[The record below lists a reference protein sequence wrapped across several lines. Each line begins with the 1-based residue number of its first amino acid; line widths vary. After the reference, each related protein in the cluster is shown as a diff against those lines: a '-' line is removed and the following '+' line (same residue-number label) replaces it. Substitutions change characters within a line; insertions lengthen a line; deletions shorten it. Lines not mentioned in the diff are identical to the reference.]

1 MYQNKFRL
9 KRSNKKR
16 DIYVRQALKQISKE
30 RFREKKD
37 ILRCR
42 LKSIYKDLVFNF
54 NLLLIFVSV
63 TLLFLKKDINKK
75 KLILG
80 KNDLKKN
87 LCNIYKMEDIQL
99 FRVPIYK
106 MKVEGIIKTIYPQW
120 YLKRK
125 LTHQTLFCKVL
136 DNLKKQ

>member
-75 KLILG
+75 
-80 KNDLKKN
+80 N
-87 LCNIYKMEDIQL
+87 
-99 FRVPIYK
+99 
-106 MKVEGIIKTIYPQW
+106 
-120 YLKRK
+120 
-125 LTHQTLFCKVL
+125 
-136 DNLKKQ
+136 